1 MIELNSSTVGQLDP
15 DISVPGYDR
24 RALRGGIV
32 HIGVGNFHRIHQAYY
47 VDQCLH
53 RPGNEAWG
61 IVGVGLTDG
70 PASRAKAAAYR
81 DQDNLYSITEYAPD
95 GTGRIRVIGAMIDY
109 LHAPSDPE
117 AVLARLAHPDTRI
130 VTLTITE
137 GGYNIDETAGRFMLD
152 TPAVAADLEG
162 KAAPRTVFGF
172 LVEGL
177 ARRRAAGLPA
187 FTIASCDN
195 LRGSGDTAR
204 KAILGFAEA
213 RDPALATW
221 IADHVDFP
229 NSMVDRLAPQVPEQQ
244 RVALNRAS
252 GIDDRLPVPT
262 ETFTQWVVED
272 RFRYGRPPLED
283 VGVEFRTNVAE
294 WLAFKGR
301 MVNATHV
308 LIAYPALLMGY
319 RIVSDALTD
328 PLIVRLAE
336 TYLAQDATPNV
347 QGPPGLSVDAY
358 AAKFVP
364 RFQNPAIVD
373 QLLRVA
379 GDGAAKLPTFHGQT
393 IRMLIEKGGDLR
405 REAFLMAC
413 FGRYLR
419 FAVDPDLRDDKGE
432 RFDIFEPG
440 LTDEDWV
447 KVRSGD
453 PSDALRIR
461 ALAAFGLADQAGF
474 RSLFDGYAASL
485 ASRGG
490 RGTLEDMLANPPGAS
505 A

>member
-1 MIELNSSTVGQLDP
+1 MSKLDASTVGRLGP
-15 DISVPGYDR
+15 TIAVPGYDR
-24 RALRGGIV
+24 TALRGGIV
-32 HIGVGNFHRIHQAYY
+32 HIGVGNFHRVHQAWY

-53 RPGNEAWG
+53 QPGNEAWG
-61 IVGVGLTDG
+61 IVGVGLLDG
-70 PASRAKAAAYR
+70 PASRAKAAAFR
-81 DQDNLYSITEYAPD
+81 DQDNLYSVTEFAPD
-95 GTGRIRVIGAMIDY
+95 GTGRTRVIGALIDY

-117 AVLARLAHPDTRI
+117 AVLARLAHPDTKI

-137 GGYNIDETAGRFMLD
+137 GGYNIDEATGRFRLEMPD
-152 TPAVAADLEG
+152 VAADLRG
-162 KAAPRTVFGF
+162 DGPPVTVFRY

-204 KAILGFAEA
+204 KAVLGFAEA
-213 RDPALATW
+213 RDPALAAW
-221 IADHVDFP
+221 IAESVDFP
-229 NSMVDRLAPQVPEQQ
+229 NSMVDRLAPQVPEEQ
-244 RVALNRAS
+244 RIALNRAS

-272 RFRYGRPPLED
+272 RFRYGRPPLET
-283 VGVEFRTNVAE
+283 VGVEFRDNVAE

-308 LIAYPALLMGY
+308 LMSYPALLMGY

-328 PLIVRLAE
+328 PLIVQLAE
-336 TYLAQDATPNV
+336 TFLREDAKPNV

-358 AAKFVP
+358 SAKFVP
-364 RFQNPAIVD
+364 RFRNPAIVD

-393 IRMLIEKGGDLR
+393 LTMLIDKNADLR

-413 FGRYLR
+413 FGRYLK
-419 FAVDPDLRDDKGE
+419 FATSDIHDDKGGCFE
-432 RFDIFEPG
+432 PFEPG
-440 LTDEDWV
+440 LTDADWA
-447 KVRSGD
+447 KAGAAD
-453 PSDALRIR
+453 PSAVLRIR
-461 ALAAFGLADQAGF
+461 ALEAFGLADHTGF
-474 RSLFDGYAASL
+474 RSLFDRYAAAL
-485 ASRGG
+485 ASEGG
-490 RGTLEDMLANPPGAS
+490 RSTLRTMLADPS
-505 A
+505 